1 MRNIILTKNTDC
13 SSGTVTKMNDLTYR
27 ICLSAVET
35 KHSTA
40 LLTATG
46 LSQEWPTRIGEL
58 VCVEAYLTIS
68 AGSKASD
75 LIHHQRRY
83 YDYNAAFRLPQLA
96 VKEKR

>member
-1 MRNIILTKNTDC
+1 
-13 SSGTVTKMNDLTYR
+13 MNDLTYR

-40 LLTATG
+40 LLIATG

-68 AGSKASD
+68 AGHA
-75 LIHHQRRY
+75 I
-83 YDYNAAFRLPQLA
+83 
-96 VKEKR
+96 EG